1 MCLINLFFSGLIF
14 ILYYFAQNNLYYDYD
29 LLIQL
34 LLFLTI
40 SEINMLMLMLMLISD
55 ITKKIKNQIVQ
66 LLHSYFICIN
76 KRYQTI

>member
-40 SEINMLMLMLMLISD
+40 SEINMLMLMLKGCASFEVEHLLDNFLEISM
-55 ITKKIKNQIVQ
+55 N
-66 LLHSYFICIN
+66 
-76 KRYQTI
+76 